1 MLSFH
6 LKCQITPNLFAKTCS
21 VSLCCCL
28 FSSHWVC
35 GIKSNFSTLSEQV
48 REESIVVPLERKDH
62 LESESVCSSSNN
74 SNGHLVPV
82 CKTHSKIC
90 VKLISYSQQFH
101 CTDEEIK
108 AQHGLEMDH
117 VTLVHISLPIWLH
130 YISVTCTLFC
140 TLTIRS
146 RHSYSQQEA
155 FMGHFCVLNSI
166 Y

>member
-6 LKCQITPNLFAKTCS
+6 LKYQITPNLFAKTCS

-28 FSSHWVC
+28 LSSHWVC
-35 GIKSNFSTLSEQV
+35 GNKSDFSTLSEQV

-90 VKLISYSQQFH
+90 VKLISYSQQLH
-101 CTDEEIK
+101 CADEEIK
-108 AQHGLEMDH
+108 AQHSLEMDH

-146 RHSYSQQEA
+146 QRSCSQQEA